1 MVDFVLSCLF
11 WLFFIFGV
19 YSFIIDIFKLNTYK
33 KIKEKIKIIMIGYD
47 VEEGRESY
55 IREIS
60 YGKNFYNNLV
70 FIDNDSKDNTLDVL
84 HELIREEFNI
94 KVLNKKEGKEYLEK
108 TIK

>member
-1 MVDFVLSCLF
+1 MIDFFVYSIF
-11 WLFFIFGV
+11 WIFFIFGI
-19 YSFIIDIFKLNTYK
+19 YSYFIDLFKINTYK
-33 KIKEKIKIIMIGYD
+33 KIKEKIKIIMIGKD
-47 VEEGRESY
+47 VGEGIESY

-60 YGKNFYNNLV
+60 FGKNFYNNLV

>member
-33 KIKEKIKIIMIGYD
+33 KIKEKIKIIMIGHD
-47 VEEGRESY
+47 VEEGIESY

>member
-33 KIKEKIKIIMIGYD
+33 KIKEKIKIIMIGHD
-47 VEEGRESY
+47 VEEGIESY

-70 FIDNDSKDNTLDVL
+70 FIDNNSKDDTLKIL
-84 HELIREEFNI
+84 YELQKEEFNI
-94 KVLNKKEGKEYLEK
+94 KVLNEKQGKEYLK
-108 TIK
+108 NIIK